1 MRYAVAYA
9 ATLVVLLVLDFAWLG
24 TIGGSL
30 FKRTLGDVLA
40 PDMSVSVGIV
50 FYLIYV
56 VGILYFA
63 LLPGL
68 EGQAWTLALTRGLL
82 FGFFAYMTY
91 DMTNLATLRN
101 YTPTLALTDM
111 AWGAFVTGA
120 ASTAGY
126 FVTDAV
132 MRRFA

>member
-9 ATLVVLLVLDFAWLG
+9 ATLVALLVLDFAWLG

-30 FKRTLGDVLA
+30 FKRTLGDVLS
-40 PDMSVSVGIV
+40 PDMSLGTGLV

-56 VGILYFA
+56 LGILYFA

-68 EGQAWTLALTRGLL
+68 DAASWSVALTRGML

-91 DMTNLATLRN
+91 DLTNLATLRN
-101 YTPTLALTDM
+101 YTPTLAIVDM
-111 AWGAFVTGA
+111 TWGTVVTGA
-120 ASTAGY
+120 ASTIGL
-126 FVTDAV
+126 FITDFV
-132 MRRFA
+132 MRRFG